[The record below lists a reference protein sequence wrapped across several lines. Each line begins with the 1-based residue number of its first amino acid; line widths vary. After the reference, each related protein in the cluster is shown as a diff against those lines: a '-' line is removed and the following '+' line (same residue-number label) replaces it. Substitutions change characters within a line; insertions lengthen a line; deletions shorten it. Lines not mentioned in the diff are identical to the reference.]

1 MNNIVIDDITF
12 PYTIKYTSTKNV
24 SIQYHADGSITVRA
38 NKKFSKDVI
47 EQFMLEKKSW
57 LLKQYNKERNVI
69 IPTSSELI
77 LFGKSY
83 EVSNQ
88 IGRSSIVK
96 TNEQVIVYSKE
107 ILGEEKLKKMF
118 DRYRQKLLEQ
128 YLESIRPMV
137 EEVTGISD
145 VEYAYQYM
153 KTRFGT
159 CAVSRKKVT
168 FNTCLCSLSVEEIQ
182 CVVFHEYAHFYQ
194 RNHSSKFYEVL
205 AKFYPNYKLAEKKLK
220 TVVLR

>member
-1 MNNIVIDDITF
+1 MNKIVIDGITF
-12 PYTIKYTSTKNV
+12 PYTIKHTNIKNV
-24 SIQYHADGSITVRA
+24 SIQYHSDGSITVRA

-47 EQFMLEKKSW
+47 EQFMLEKRNW
-57 LLKQYNKERNVI
+57 LLKQYNRERNVI
-69 IPTSSELI
+69 IPTSSELV
-77 LFGKSY
+77 LFGKLY

-88 IGRSSIVK
+88 IGRSSVTK

-107 ILGEEKLKKMF
+107 VLSEEKLMTVLDK
-118 DRYRQKLLEQ
+118 YRQKLLEQ
-128 YLESIRPMV
+128 YLESIRSMV
-137 EEVTGISD
+137 EEVTSVYD
-145 VEYAYQYM
+145 VVYAYRYM

-159 CAVSRKKVT
+159 CAVSRKKIT
-168 FNTCLCSLSVEEIQ
+168 FNSCLCSLSVEEIQ
-182 CVVFHEYAHFYQ
+182 CVVFHEYAHFFQ